1 MTREEEIVKEAELCA
16 SANTQI
22 IGDWGEYYLGFIHGA
37 EWADKNPINYDGK
50 AMLYVNRKS
59 HKNGYKEAVAKAA
72 SWLTLNAEKYVDD
85 IDVLHESAM
94 VGDFLEAMKR
104 D

>member
-1 MTREEEIVKEAELCA
+1 MTRREEIEKAYQEQMDELLDF
-16 SANTQI
+16 NNR
-22 IGDWGEYYLGFIHGA
+22 LLFIKGA

-85 IDVLHESAM
+85 IDVLHDSAM
-94 VGDFLEAMKR
+94 VGDFLEAMKG